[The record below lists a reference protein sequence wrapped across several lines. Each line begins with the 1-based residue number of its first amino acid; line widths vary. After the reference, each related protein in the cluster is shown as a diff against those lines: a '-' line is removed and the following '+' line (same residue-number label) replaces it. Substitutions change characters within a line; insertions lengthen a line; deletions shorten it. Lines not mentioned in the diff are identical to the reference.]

1 MADGRWLSW
10 AYHVGEEGFPFFS
23 RHRGPD
29 QPPEDNERTE
39 RGQEMG
45 RLGQLSSVGELGLWL
60 GPVLAGGVLWGT
72 PLWPPLIPD
81 PMLLSILGLL

>member
-45 RLGQLSSVGELGLWL
+45 RLGQLSSVGELALSGWALCWREVCCGAPPSGLH
-60 GPVLAGGVLWGT
+60 
-72 PLWPPLIPD
+72 
-81 PMLLSILGLL
+81 